1 MRNSSLVGLFFL
13 TCLAF
18 IDAASAAQK
27 PKHAQKYVKN
37 KQVSGN
43 DKKNAKPK
51 DAGKNADSMQQTV
64 AGQRLD
70 GNEKIIE
77 VNSVNFIK
85 LKNKPQ
91 EIFIPN
97 PEVADVDMLNDSSL
111 YLMGLAPGV
120 TPLVVHGKDGVVIAD
135 YRIKVTYPIKAIK
148 EAMDKMYPGIEVS
161 IVSVDD
167 SIILRGK
174 VPSPEVAS
182 DVQDIVGR
190 FVESAKIINKL
201 SIETATQVML
211 KVKIAEVSRNLTK
224 SLGINWRVLSHNKD
238 ISGLTYGFMHGDSQA
253 FPVFATEISAV
264 QTAITEQGGIM
275 GKTLSGGRWLV
286 HGGGASNGLSGL
298 IEALASESFALV
310 LAEPTLIALSGKT
323 ATFKSGGEQGYEV
336 KQSGTDSNTT
346 EFKSWGT
353 SIEFTPVVISEDR
366 INITVKPVV
375 STVSFENAKSNIPS
389 LTTKEAETTVEL
401 GSGQSL
407 AIAGLIQTNKSTSSY
422 ETPFLSDLPLVGSLF
437 RNSDINLVEKELII
451 IITPYI
457 IKPSS
462 KPLKTPVDLVPRMYS
477 PLESILTRKFHKNVK
492 RRHSAGFMI
501 R

>member
-1 MRNSSLVGLFFL
+1 LVDI
-13 TCLAF
+13 A
-18 IDAASAAQK
+18 DAA
-27 PKHAQKYVKN
+27 PKLKLLDQDI
-37 KQVSGN
+37 GN
-43 DKKNAKPK
+43 EQTAENDGGSTKDK
-51 DAGKNADSMQQTV
+51 DAKKDADKQEAEINRRS
-64 AGQRLD
+64 GSS
-70 GNEKIIE
+70 EKVIE

-85 LKNKPQ
+85 LKSKPQ

-120 TPLVVHGKDGVVIAD
+120 TPLVVHGKGGAIIAD
-135 YRIKVTYPIKAIK
+135 YRIKVTYPLKTMREAIN
-148 EAMDKMYPGIEVS
+148 KMYPGLEIS
-161 IVSVDD
+161 IVSVDN
-167 SIILRGK
+167 SIILMGK

-182 DVQDIVGR
+182 DVQDIIGR
-190 FVESAKIINKL
+190 FVDSGKIINKL

-224 SLGINWRVLSHNKD
+224 SLGINWRVLSHSKD
-238 ISGLTYGFMHGDSQA
+238 VSGLTYGFTHGDGQA
-253 FPVFATEISAV
+253 FPAFATEISAV
-264 QTAITEQGGIM
+264 QTAVTEQSGIM
-275 GKTLSGGRWLV
+275 GKTLAGGRWLV
-286 HGGGASNGLSGL
+286 HGGKSTGLSAL

-353 SIEFTPVVISEDR
+353 SIEFTPIVISEDR

-375 STVSFENAKSNIPS
+375 STVSFENSTSGIPS

-407 AIAGLIQTNKSTSSY
+407 AIAGLIQTNKSSSSY
-422 ETPFLSDLPLVGSLF
+422 ETPFLADLPLVGHLF
-437 RNSDINLVEKELII
+437 RNSDVNLTEKELII

-457 IKPSS
+457 VKPSS
-462 KPLKTPVDLVPRMYS
+462 KQLKTPVDMVPRMYS
-477 PLESILTRKFHKNVK
+477 PLESILTRKFHKNIK

>member
-1 MRNSSLVGLFFL
+1 MKNSSFVSLFLLMGLVL
-13 TCLAF
+13 
-18 IDAASAAQK
+18 IDNADAESK
-27 PKHAQKYVKN
+27 RLEKNVKN
-37 KQVSGN
+37 ERASEN
-43 DKKNAKPK
+43 KKENADDK
-51 DAGKNADSMQQTV
+51 DAEKDASSPGAEGNRRS
-64 AGQRLD
+64 G

-85 LKNKPQ
+85 LKSKPQ

-120 TPLVVHGKDGVVIAD
+120 TPLVVHGKGGIVIAD
-135 YRIKVTYPIKAIK
+135 YRIKVTYPLKAMR
-148 EAMDKMYPGIEVS
+148 EALDKMYPGLEIS
-161 IVSVDD
+161 IVSVDN
-167 SIILRGK
+167 SIILKGK
-174 VPSPEVAS
+174 VPSPEVAL
-182 DVQDIVGR
+182 DVQDIISR
-190 FVESAKIINKL
+190 FVDSGKIINKL

-224 SLGINWRVLSHNKD
+224 SLGINWRALSHGKD
-238 ISGLTYGFMHGDSQA
+238 LSGLTYGFTHGDGQA
-253 FPVFATEISAV
+253 FPVFATEVSAV
-264 QTAITEQGGIM
+264 QTAVTEPSGIM
-275 GKTLSGGRWLV
+275 GKTIAGGRWLV
-286 HGGGASNGLSGL
+286 HGGMSNGISAL

-353 SIEFTPVVISEDR
+353 SIEFTPIVISEDR

-407 AIAGLIQTNKSTSSY
+407 AIAGLIQTNKSTSAY
-422 ETPFLSDLPLVGSLF
+422 ETPFLADLPLVGSLF
-437 RNSDINLVEKELII
+437 RNSDVNMTEKELVI

-457 IKPSS
+457 VKPSS
-462 KPLKTPVDLVPRMYS
+462 KPLKTPVDMIPKMYS
-477 PLESILTRKFHKNVK
+477 PLESILSRKFHKNIK
-492 RRHSAGFMI
+492 RGRRASFGGFTI
-501 R
+501 N